1 MILSLRTRINLQ
13 ELEDIIAND
22 DTGFAREDV
31 LSTHICDFLYVVWL
45 VLSIRVAHLLHEV
58 VLLLENVVS
67 DTSEVGVL

>member
-31 LSTHICDFLYVVWL
+31 LSTHICDFLYVVWFGPDCERRTI
-45 VLSIRVAHLLHEV
+45 SYV
-58 VLLLENVVS
+58 V
-67 DTSEVGVL
+67 G